1 MLGGGASA
9 GGVVGGPG
17 LVLQMNRSKSA
28 PETLSTEILRPA
40 ASEREGEG
48 PEAGAYYNTLTP
60 PWFRVV
66 GVP

>member
-1 MLGGGASA
+1 
-9 GGVVGGPG
+9 
-17 LVLQMNRSKSA
+17 MNRSKSA

-60 PWFRVV
+60 HWFRVV